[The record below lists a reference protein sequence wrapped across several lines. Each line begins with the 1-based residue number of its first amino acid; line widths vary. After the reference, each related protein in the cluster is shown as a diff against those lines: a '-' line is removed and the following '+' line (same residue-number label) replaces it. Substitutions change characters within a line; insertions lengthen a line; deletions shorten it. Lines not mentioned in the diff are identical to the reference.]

1 MQCGTG
7 VSMQEKTAVHV
18 SRLGGGRVMC
28 RGREAEV
35 MAGQWLLAESAE
47 HMQLCDKCVLQ
58 QLLLL
63 LLRLAVC
70 LAVLPTF
77 FTTTGVWLPSSSVS
91 VALYT
96 LPKPPEPNS
105 LPSFRS
111 SCACG
116 GGGGEQHV
124 RLLQTQQ
131 KRRMGLARTVC
142 AGAGCHSR
150 ASCTDSLPACG
161 CVCPVPAPTLAM
173 GRDRL
178 RCKGA
183 DR

>member
-116 GGGGEQHV
+116 GGGGGATCEAVADSTKTTHGPRTHSV
-124 RLLQTQQ
+124 CWCRLPLTRLLHRQPASLWVCVPCT
-131 KRRMGLARTVC
+131 RTHL
-142 AGAGCHSR
+142 GNG
-150 ASCTDSLPACG
+150 P
-161 CVCPVPAPTLAM
+161 
-173 GRDRL
+173 
-178 RCKGA
+178 
-183 DR
+183 